1 METKKYR
8 LVNLGCANCAAK
20 MEERINRLPQVQE
33 AVITY
38 ALKQLKVTAED
49 PDALLDEMQQIVK
62 KIESQVKIEQWTE
75 QKTSHDHH
83 EHDHCDCGLSTP
95 PVQNPASQ

>member
-1 METKKYR
+1 MKTQKYR
-8 LVNLGCANCAAK
+8 LLNLGCAHCAAK

-49 PDALLDEMQQIVK
+49 PDALLDMITDIVK
-62 KIESQVKIEQWTE
+62 DSLHNAINNFAIRN
-75 QKTSHDHH
+75 DLYGMP
-83 EHDHCDCGLSTP
+83 D
-95 PVQNPASQ
+95 PVF